1 MADTDDTTPNESPK
15 KKTAV
20 LIEQLTAERDNA
32 LAELARRDREALR
45 EKELHAARE
54 KERADA
60 RAAKA
65 TATEQGIAPPPPKL
79 LGQIPVYLD
88 DDPQDVIDRAK
99 ALFAGSIP
107 TDRARR
113 FRVEA
118 RLRFSPKWKDGT
130 LNKLHA
136 RHGGEPPLHIEFD
149 AEDMPLVERQG
160 YAAQGAI
167 VAIA

>member
-1 MADTDDTTPNESPK
+1 MALPTDDDTTPK
-15 KKTAV
+15 KKNTPTALEV
-20 LIEQLTAERDNA
+20 VTAERDAA
-32 LAELARRDREALR
+32 LAEIARRDREVERAAVMQ
-45 EKELHAARE
+45 AARE
-54 KERADA
+54 KEREEA
-60 RAAKA
+60 RAAKRG
-65 TATEQGIAPPPPKL
+65 ATEQGVAPPPPKL

-88 DDPQDVIDRAK
+88 DEPQDVHDRAK

-118 RLRFSPKWKDGT
+118 RLRFSPKWGDGSV
-130 LNKLHA
+130 NKLHLL
-136 RHGGEPPLHIEFD
+136 HGGEPPLRIEFD
-149 AEDMPLVERQG
+149 AEQMPLAERQG

>member
-1 MADTDDTTPNESPK
+1 MALPDDDNTPK
-15 KKTAV
+15 KKTPTALETV
-20 LIEQLTAERDNA
+20 TAERDAA
-32 LAELARRDREALR
+32 LAEIARRDRALER
-45 EKELHAARE
+45 EKDLQAARE
-54 KERADA
+54 KDRADA
-60 RAAKA
+60 RAAK
-65 TATEQGIAPPPPKL
+65 TAAHEQGVAPPPPKL

-88 DDPQDVIDRAK
+88 DEPADVLERAK

-118 RLRFSPKWKDGT
+118 RLRFSPRWGDGSV
-130 LNKLHA
+130 NKLHQ
-136 RHGGEPPLHIEFD
+136 RHGGEPPLRIEFD
-149 AEDMPLVERQG
+149 ADEMPLVERQG

>member
-1 MADTDDTTPNESPK
+1 MADTDDNITPK
-15 KKTAV
+15 KKTPP
-20 LIEQLTAERDNA
+20 TALEVVTGERDAA
-32 LAELARRDREALR
+32 LAEIARRDREALR
-45 EKELHAARE
+45 EKELQAARE

-60 RAAKA
+60 RAAKV
-65 TATEQGIAPPPPKL
+65 TAQEQGVTPPPPKL
-79 LGQIPVYLD
+79 LGQIPVYLE
-88 DDPQDVIDRAK
+88 DDPQDVLDRAK

-118 RLRFSPKWKDGT
+118 RLRFAPKWKDGS

-136 RHGGEPPLHIEFD
+136 RHGGEPPLRIEFD
-149 AEDMPLVERQG
+149 ADDMPLVERQG

-167 VAIA
+167 VAIG

>member
-1 MADTDDTTPNESPK
+1 MADTDDTNPPK
-15 KKTAV
+15 KKTPTALEAV
-20 LIEQLTAERDNA
+20 TAERDAA
-32 LAELARRDREALR
+32 LAELARRDRDALR

-88 DDPQDVIDRAK
+88 DDPQDVIDCAK

-118 RLRFSPKWKDGT
+118 RLRFSPKWKDGS

-149 AEDMPLVERQG
+149 AEDMPIAERQG

>member
-1 MADTDDTTPNESPK
+1 MADRDDTTPNDSPK
-15 KKTAV
+15 KKTS

-32 LAELARRDREALR
+32 LAELARRDRDIER

-65 TATEQGIAPPPPKL
+65 AAHEQGGAPPPPKL

-88 DDPQDVIDRAK
+88 DEPGDVLDRAK

-113 FRVEA
+113 FRVGA
-118 RLRFSPKWKDGT
+118 RLRFSPRWADGSA
-130 LNKLHA
+130 NKLHM
-136 RHGGEPPLHIEFD
+136 RHGGEPPLGIEFD
-149 AEDMPLVERQG
+149 ADDMPLVERQG